1 MEQAAK
7 TSRTLSP
14 DRAHWRGLLEEA
26 VREVFAM
33 MLNTEIQPAPAGTEA
48 PKAEFTAMVGL
59 AGELCGVC
67 VLRCTP
73 AAAGLMAS
81 RMLGVD
87 AEEAGEEKWDAVGEV
102 CNMVTG
108 NFKNKLPGLSER
120 CMLSCPTVIA
130 GSDYQCR
137 PMAGGQALSTT
148 MIFEGTPV
156 SVVLEIN
163 DMAPGR

>member
-1 MEQAAK
+1 
-7 TSRTLSP
+7 
-14 DRAHWRGLLEEA
+14 
-26 VREVFAM
+26 
-33 MLNTEIQPAPAGTEA
+33 
-48 PKAEFTAMVGL
+48 VGL

-73 AAAGLMAS
+73 AAAGLLAS

-87 AEEAGEEKWDAVGEV
+87 AEEAREEKWDAVGEV
-102 CNMVTG
+102 CNMVAG

-137 PMAGGQALSTT
+137 PVTGGHAVSITVL
-148 MIFEGTPV
+148 FEGTAV

-163 DMAPGR
+163 EARAR

>member
-1 MEQAAK
+1 
-7 TSRTLSP
+7 
-14 DRAHWRGLLEEA
+14 
-26 VREVFAM
+26 
-33 MLNTEIQPAPAGTEA
+33 
-48 PKAEFTAMVGL
+48 
-59 AGELCGVC
+59 
-67 VLRCTP
+67 
-73 AAAGLMAS
+73 MAS

-87 AEEAGEEKWDAVGEV
+87 AEEAGEERWDAVGEV

-137 PMAGGQALSTT
+137 PVTGGQALSTV
-148 MIFEGTPV
+148 MLFEGTAV

-163 DMAPGR
+163 DAGHAREASPPPSSNCPVGTSCPA

>member
-1 MEQAAK
+1 MQQAAK
-7 TSRTLSP
+7 TSRALSP
-14 DRAHWRGLLEEA
+14 DRASWGSLLEEA
-26 VREVFAM
+26 VGEVFAM
-33 MLNTEIQPAPAGTEA
+33 MLNTEIQPAPAGTEG

-73 AAAGLMAS
+73 TAAGLMAS

-108 NFKNKLPGLSER
+108 NFKNKLTGLSER

-137 PMAGGQALSTT
+137 PMAGGQAFGTT
-148 MIFEGTPV
+148 MPCEGTLI
-156 SVVLEIN
+156 SLCLGIH
-163 DMAPGR
+163 D

>member
-1 MEQAAK
+1 MQQAAK

-33 MLNTEIQPAPAGTEA
+33 MLNTEIQPAPPGTEA

-87 AEEAGEEKWDAVGEV
+87 AEEAREEKWDAVGEV
-102 CNMVTG
+102 CNMVAG

-137 PMAGGQALSTT
+137 PVTGGHAVSITVL
-148 MIFEGTPV
+148 FEGTAV

-163 DMAPGR
+163 EARAR